1 MLQEQKTLKF
11 RHFSLFASN
20 KKMII
25 LGNME

>member
-1 MLQEQKTLKF
+1 MLQEQKTPKV
-11 RHFSLFASN
+11 RYFSLFEKK